1 VSNTLQIECISKRK
15 GKILKEVGIGA
26 RSNSLPVCLL
36 GPCYFQ
42 PQVTDFGGA
51 EVYSGAIQVRVV
63 SVEVGLVK
71 VVGDQLA
78 RVVPPT
84 LTGTVML
91 WVPNMAGV
99 IPLLIN

>member
-1 VSNTLQIECISKRK
+1 MRM
-15 GKILKEVGIGA
+15 
-26 RSNSLPVCLL
+26 
-36 GPCYFQ
+36 
-42 PQVTDFGGA
+42 
-51 EVYSGAIQVRVV
+51 V
-63 SVEVGLVK
+63 SVKLGLVK

-99 IPLLIN
+99 IPILIDQQERCDCFIGAIGDLS